1 MNRVFIKTYGCQMN
15 ERDSEAVAFK
25 LKARGYEIVS
35 DEAIAD
41 VVLLNTCSVRDQAEQ
56 KAIGKAGHLAHRK
69 KKNQKFIFGVM
80 GCMAQNRGEELFD
93 ILPDLDLVVGTQK
106 FHRIPEY
113 LDKITG
119 STEPKT
125 TNIIDLEDE
134 EFSQEEIRDHLY
146 TSQNKVTAFV
156 SIMQGCNMNCTFC
169 IVPKTRGK
177 ERYRS
182 IASITKEVQEL
193 VDRGVREVTL
203 LGQIVNAYGRGSLPR
218 IDNKSPFV
226 QLLEKLNE
234 IEGLY
239 RIRFTSPHPT
249 SFGDDLIECF
259 ARLSKLCEHAHLP
272 MQSGSDRILKLMNR
286 PYTRKKFLAITKKL
300 RNAHSKMRIS
310 TDVIL
315 GFPGESDEDYALTK
329 SAFIE
334 ATFEMAYIFKYSE
347 RSGTPA
353 VELSDSVPKDVKE
366 MRNQDLLTQLEKQSY
381 VSNSSSVGKRYEVLV
396 EGKAKRGKDMLIGRT
411 RCNRRV
417 VFEGNEVLAGE
428 LLDIEIKDVSA
439 TTLIG
444 ENNQ

>member
-25 LKARGYEIVS
+25 LQERGYEIVE

-80 GCMAQNRGEELFD
+80 GCMAQNRGEELFQL
-93 ILPDLDLVVGTQK
+93 LPDLDLVVGTQK
-106 FHRIPEY
+106 FHRIPDY

-119 STEPKT
+119 SAHPKP
-125 TNIIDLEDE
+125 TNLLDLGE
-134 EFSQEEIRDHLY
+134 EESSQDEIRDHIDTNY
-146 TSQNKVTAFV
+146 TKVTAFV
-156 SIMQGCNMNCTFC
+156 SIMQGCNMKCSFC

-182 IASITKEVQEL
+182 IESIVVEVQEL
-193 VDRGVREVTL
+193 VERGVREVTL

-218 IDNKSPFV
+218 VDGKSPFV
-226 QLLEKLNE
+226 QLLENLNE

-239 RIRFTSPHPT
+239 RIRFTSPHPI
-249 SFGDDLIECF
+249 SFGEDLIECYKN
-259 ARLSKLCEHAHLP
+259 LPKLCEHAHLP
-272 MQSGSDRILKLMNR
+272 MQSGSDRILSLMNR
-286 PYTRKKFLAITKKL
+286 PYTRKRFLEITKKL
-300 RNAHSKMRIS
+300 RSAHPNMRLS

-315 GFPGESDEDYALTK
+315 GFPGESEADYALTK
-329 SAFIE
+329 SAFEE
-334 ATFEMAYIFKYSE
+334 AGFEMAFIFKYSE

-353 VELSDSVPKDVKE
+353 VELSDSVSIEIKE
-366 MRNQDLLTQLEKQSY
+366 RRNQDLLSLLERQSY
-381 VSNSSSVGKRYEVLV
+381 SSNSLSVGEKFEVLV
-396 EGKAKRGKDMLIGRT
+396 EGKAKRGKNMLIGRT

-417 VFEGNEVLAGE
+417 VFKGSDMLAGQ
-428 LLDIEIKDVSA
+428 LIDILIKDVSV

-444 ENNQ
+444 

>member
-1 MNRVFIKTYGCQMN
+1 MN

-134 EFSQEEIRDHLY
+134 EFSQEEIRDHLN

-310 TDVIL
+310 TDVIHSKMRISTDVIL

-417 VFEGNEVLAGE
+417 VFEGNQVLAGE